1 MRLIA
6 AVLFLAVCAYGGAKL
21 WRGLE
26 PAPET
31 QTVYAVTF
39 TDSAELEGI
48 VIRREQRFR
57 PAGEALFTNGERIP
71 AGTVPTVSGSAL
83 YYSSC
88 DSLEDLGPE
97 LLDTLDVAG
106 LRSLLSRKPAPRE
119 GGRLVLD
126 HAWYY
131 AALVSAQEPV
141 PDSGRCRVL
150 FDGFAA
156 PAEASILSLSPADGG
171 QRALVLRLTLGGDNY
186 MCLRKCGARLIFSE
200 YSGLYLPEEA
210 VQLDED
216 GNPFVYTIAAGVV
229 ERCAVDILYSE
240 GDVCIA
246 AFSAGAEGL
255 HEGNLVIVSGQEN
268 NEGKVTA

>member
-6 AVLFLAVCAYGGAKL
+6 AVLFLAVSAYAGAKL
-21 WRGLE
+21 WSGLE
-26 PAPET
+26 PVPGT
-31 QTVYAVTF
+31 QTVYAVTL

-48 VIRREQRFR
+48 VIRREQSFR
-57 PAGEALFTNGERIP
+57 PAGEALFADGERIP

-88 DSLEDLGPE
+88 DTLEDLGPE

-106 LRSLLSRKPAPRE
+106 LRSLLSRKPSPRE

-131 AALVSAQEPV
+131 AALVSAEEPV

-150 FDGFAA
+150 FEGFEG
-156 PAEASILSLSPADGG
+156 PAEASILSLSPPEDG
-171 QRALVLRLTLGGDNY
+171 QRVLVLRLTLGGDSY
-186 MCLRKCGARLIFSE
+186 MSLRKCSARLIFSE

-210 VQLDED
+210 VHQDQD
-216 GNPFVYTIAAGVV
+216 GNQFVYTITAGVV
-229 ERCAVDILYSE
+229 ERRTVDILYSE

-255 HEGNLVIVSGQEN
+255 REGNLVIVSGQEN
-268 NEGKVTA
+268 YEGKVTA